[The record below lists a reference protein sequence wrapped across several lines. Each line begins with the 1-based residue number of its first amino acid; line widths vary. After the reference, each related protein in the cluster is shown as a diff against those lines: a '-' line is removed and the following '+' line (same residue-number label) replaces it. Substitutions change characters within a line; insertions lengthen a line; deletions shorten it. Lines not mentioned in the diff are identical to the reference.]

1 MGAMAKIAILA
12 LEGVQPGS
20 RIRSQGFGSENPL
33 RIQRFPRNCVR
44 IVNNSFRPSRR
55 HAILLALM
63 TNEVGKP
70 DSKNRLEGALQ

>member
-33 RIQRFPRNCVR
+33 RIQRFPPKLRPNRKRFFPAFQAARNSACVNDQR
-44 IVNNSFRPSRR
+44 GWKAR
-55 HAILLALM
+55 
-63 TNEVGKP
+63 
-70 DSKNRLEGALQ
+70 